1 MLPVFL
7 VFVGASLLVN
17 GVWMWRTATP
27 NAPNQLAGKDIAV
40 LNIFTGFVGLVIIA
54 LTLARSTD
62 AASAAPAAYIGL
74 FALTY
79 LWVGANQFTGVNGA
93 ALGWFSLVVT
103 AVALPVGIYSLST
116 SSGAFNVWMAG
127 NWFAWAALWFLFFL
141 TLGLG
146 RPLVRV
152 TAVVAVAEAIGT
164 ALVPAILVFT
174 EAIQV

>member
-7 VFVGASLLVN
+7 VFVGASLFVN
-17 GVWMWRTATP
+17 GVWMWRTVTP
-27 NAPNQLAGKDIAV
+27 NAPNQLEGRDIAV
-40 LNIFTGFVGLVIIA
+40 LNVFTGFVGLVIIT
-54 LTLARSTD
+54 LTLARSADT
-62 AASAAPAAYIGL
+62 ASASPAAYIGL

-103 AVALPVGIYSLST
+103 AIAIPVGIYALST
-116 SSGAFNVWMAG
+116 ASGAFNVWIAA

-146 RPLVRV
+146 KPLVRA

-164 ALVPAILVFT
+164 ALAPAILVFT
-174 EAIQV
+174 GVIQA